1 MNYKYKKYIEYIARD
16 IQVPYIKYLEAY
28 GLKKDEVDL
37 VLSKLFNQPVVYI
50 KQTGGVYNKNRS
62 NIYRE
67 MSDGSWERRI
77 YNKNNKQ
84 TYYEDS
90 DGSWIKKEYD
100 INGNEIYSEYSNG
113 YVEDN
118 R

>member
-1 MNYKYKKYIEYIARD
+1 MNVKHQKYIEYIAKD
-16 IQVPYIKYLEAY
+16 IELPYLKSLEAY

-37 VLSKLFNQPVVYI
+37 VLSKLFNEPVIYI

-77 YNKNNKQ
+77 YNKNNNQ

-90 DGSWIKKEYD
+90 YGNCCRREYD
-100 INGNEIYSEYSNG
+100 SEGCLTLVKDNG
-113 YVEDN
+113 
-118 R
+118 

>member
-1 MNYKYKKYIEYIARD
+1 MNIKHQKYIDYIASN
-16 IQVPYIKYLEAY
+16 IELPYLKSLKPY
-28 GLKKDEVDL
+28 GLKQDEMNM
-37 VLSKLFNQPVVYI
+37 VLSKLFNESVIYI
-50 KQTGGVYNKNRS
+50 KQTGGVYNKNRC

-90 DGSWIKKEYD
+90 YGNCCRREYD
-100 INGNEIYSEYSNG
+100 GEGCLTIW
-113 YVEDN
+113 EDN
-118 R
+118 G

>member
-1 MNYKYKKYIEYIARD
+1 MNVKYKKYIEYIVSD
-16 IQVPYIKYLEAY
+16 IQVPYLKSLEAY
-28 GLKKDEVDL
+28 GLKKEDMDL
-37 VLSKLFNQPVVYI
+37 VLSKLFNESVIYI

-77 YNKNNKQ
+77 YNKNNNQ

-90 DGSWIKKEYD
+90 YGNCCRREYD
-100 INGNEIYSEYSNG
+100 SEGCLTLVKDNG
-113 YVEDN
+113 
-118 R
+118 

>member
-1 MNYKYKKYIEYIARD
+1 MNAKHQKYIEYIAKD
-16 IQVPYIKYLEAY
+16 IELPYLKSLEAY

-37 VLSKLFNQPVVYI
+37 VLSKLFNEPVIYI
-50 KQTGGVYNKNRS
+50 KQTGGVYNKNRD

-77 YNKNNKQ
+77 YNKNNNQ

-90 DGSWIKKEYD
+90 YGNCCRREYNSEGCLTLVKD
-100 INGNEIYSEYSNG
+100 NG
-113 YVEDN
+113 
-118 R
+118 